1 MSKFLFLKKAV
12 CQDWSKA
19 DLRKLFSV
27 QNMLMWPTG
36 SLKVKKEN
44 LVLDLFLGYSVTRLS
59 RVTNRSVQILIFK
72 RTSMSGLVSL
82 RPEKIIFSAKYAY
95 VAYRVTQSHKM
106 ESGIRLIFG
115 IQRDSAQRSHQLKCP
130 NFNF

>member
-27 QNMLMWPTG
+27 QNMLMWPTV

-44 LVLDLFLGYSVTRLS
+44 LVLDLFLGYSVTPLS
-59 RVTNRSVQILIFK
+59 GVTNRSVQTLIFK
-72 RTSMSGLVSL
+72 KGSMSALV
-82 RPEKIIFSAKYAY
+82 
-95 VAYRVTQSHKM
+95 
-106 ESGIRLIFG
+106 
-115 IQRDSAQRSHQLKCP
+115 
-130 NFNF
+130 